1 LNTKPDSTKL
11 ETLNLKLRTFTPE
24 ELMANRKL
32 AASSLLKTLST
43 LNHSTD
49 LSQYDNSWYNTGA
62 GKLKTT
68 LWYMTNVLFFINPL
82 NPLSGIKVRLLRLF
96 GATIGKGV
104 VIKPG
109 VNIKHPWRLIIGN
122 HTWIGEKVWIDNLDM
137 VTIGSHC
144 CLSQGVLLLCGNHNY
159 KRPTFDLMIAP
170 IVLERWCVAGCA
182 IGSYWWGD
190 VRLPFGVDSKQRGH

>member
-1 LNTKPDSTKL
+1 
-11 ETLNLKLRTFTPE
+11 
-24 ELMANRKL
+24 
-32 AASSLLKTLST
+32 

-144 CLSQGVLLLCGNHNY
+144 CLSQGVLLLCGNHDY

-170 IVLERWCVAGCA
+170 IVLENGVWLGAQSVVTGGVTCGSHSVLTVNSVATKNLNQYTIYQGNPA
-182 IGSYWWGD
+182 VAVKNRKLGD
-190 VRLPFGVDSKQRGH
+190 E